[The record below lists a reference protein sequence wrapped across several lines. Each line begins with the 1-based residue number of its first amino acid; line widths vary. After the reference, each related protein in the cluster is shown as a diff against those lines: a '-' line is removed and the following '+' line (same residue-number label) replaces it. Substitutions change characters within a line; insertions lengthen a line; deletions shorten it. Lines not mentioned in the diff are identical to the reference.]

1 MIQIYRFRATRK
13 RQEKMAKAAREKD
26 GKPRVSAGTAAIE
39 HELATLAR
47 VLEAAQRKR
56 AYPLERAEFIILR
69 RLAEAGPQN
78 VGALAR
84 ALLLDDSTMTRQVA
98 ALEEKKL
105 VARRPDPADRRAGL
119 IAVTPAGE
127 KAMEEMRGLRAA
139 RIGGYVAKWTE
150 AERRTLA
157 RLLARLNATLIES
170 LSG

>member
-1 MIQIYRFRATRK
+1 MIQIYRFGTARK
-13 RQEKMAKAAREKD
+13 RREKMANTARETG
-26 GKPRVSAGTAAIE
+26 GKPGVSPGTAAIE

-105 VARRPDPADRRAGL
+105 VARRRDPADRRAGL
-119 IAVTPAGE
+119 VAVTPAGK
-127 KAMEEMRGLRAA
+127 KAMREMRDLRAA
-139 RIGGYVAKWTE
+139 RIGGYVAGWSE
-150 AERRTLA
+150 AERRTLGD
-157 RLLARLNATLIES
+157 LLARLNARLIES